1 MQSIFPTQPYWQIQ
15 VESPDSVVDQ
25 VQMLLWAKGIVIA
38 GHDSNGKLISAKAFV
53 TDFYYDW
60 EQVET
65 IMMNEPLLADP
76 QAVQKNRIASSRNM
90 LVPESWKDRNEMD
103 EWFNK
108 LYYVEH
114 DEDLATANHS
124 DWQLKVIYPKKKTLK
139 ALTHQYFPERS
150 TQFMICPKT
159 WFQDLK
165 GDKHYQVGI
174 LIFENTYCLTFVA
187 NGQIVHFA
195 VLAEENVPA
204 VLSFI
209 GNYWEEEAN
218 LQNIE
223 LLIAGIHPQLS
234 AIQQEFRTY
243 VPQTKAG
250 QDIAPKEFL
259 ETILQ
264 CAS

>member
-1 MQSIFPTQPYWQIQ
+1 MQSIPAHPYWQIQ
-15 VESPDSVVDQ
+15 EEIPNSIVDQ
-25 VQMLLWAKGIVIA
+25 VQMFLWAKGIVIA
-38 GHDSNGKLISAKAFV
+38 GHDSNGKLIAAKAFV
-53 TDFYYDW
+53 TDFIYDW
-60 EQVET
+60 EQVEA

-76 QAVQKNRIASSRNM
+76 QTVQKNWIASSRNM
-90 LVPESWKDRNEMD
+90 LVPDAWKDRNKID
-103 EWFNK
+103 DWFK
-108 LYYVEH
+108 QLYFVEH
-114 DEDLATANHS
+114 DEELATANHP

-150 TQFMICPKT
+150 TQFMICPKV

-165 GDKHYQVGI
+165 GDKNYQVGI
-174 LIFENTYCLTFVA
+174 LIFENTCCLTFVA
-187 NGQIVHFA
+187 KGQIVHFA

-209 GNYWEEEAN
+209 GNYWEKETT

-223 LLIAGIHPQLS
+223 LIIAGIHPKL
-234 AIQQEFRTY
+234 AAVQQEFRSY

-250 QDIAPKEFL
+250 QDIATKEFL